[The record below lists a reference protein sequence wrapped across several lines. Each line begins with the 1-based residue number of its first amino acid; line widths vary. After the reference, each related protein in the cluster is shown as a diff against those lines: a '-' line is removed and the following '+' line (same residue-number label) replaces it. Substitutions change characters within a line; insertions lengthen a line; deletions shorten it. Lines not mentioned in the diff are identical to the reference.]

1 MDLLF
6 KRYASPYFLLDQMIS
21 IGGFSD
27 FVQDLFDRTEEE
39 RLWEFFRHKV
49 RDQSFEEFK
58 GALNDQKQSKVSN
71 EMMSKTQ
78 IETTVK
84 DTFDIMQGFIPDD
97 L

>member
-39 RLWEFFRHKV
+39 RLWEFFLHKV